1 MRKLLLTTTAIA
13 FAVGAAAPAM
23 AEFNSRNI
31 RVSNGINQ
39 DHFAMADKVHPLGT
53 YTRQKQGGFFC
64 AGEWLTLGQQL
75 WWEKLLK
82 G

>member
-39 DHFAMADKVHPLGT
+39 T
-53 YTRQKQGGFFC
+53 TRSATASRPC
-64 AGEWLTLGQQL
+64 RPASTTSRAAS
-75 WWEKLLK
+75 
-82 G
+82 